1 MKALRFHRKPGRYA
15 AAAVAGRI
23 KAGSGAS
30 VGPISLRDVDEPTLP
45 TSDWVRLRPRLA
57 GICGSDLATIDGH
70 SSRYFEPIVSFP
82 FTPGHEVVGDLE
94 DGTRAVLIPVLSC
107 AVRGI
112 EPLCR
117 ACADGRTNHCGRLA
131 FGHLEPGLQSG
142 FCESTGGG
150 WSAEMVAHPS
160 QILPIPEDLSDEAAV
175 MVEPTACAVH
185 AARQV
190 ATHGPLDTVAIIGT
204 GTLGLLTIAALRH
217 PTGGAS
223 IERIVATGK
232 YPHQK
237 DLARSLGA
245 DLVVAPGELG
255 RVVRSLTGAWVLG
268 DGADGPATGS
278 DGQLTDGVDL
288 VVDCVGTA
296 QSLSQALS
304 VVAPGGEVLV
314 VGMPGH
320 TSLDLTSLWHRET
333 AIRGCYAYT
342 RSDFEAAVSVVA
354 DADLARLVS
363 ATYPLSRYRDAI
375 EHAAT
380 AGPRG
385 AVKVAFDLRTA
396 PRPTAV
402 NPDAAST
409 KDTI

>member
-1 MKALRFHRKPGRYA
+1 MKALRFHRKPGKYTA
-15 AAAVAGRI
+15 ATVAGRLR
-23 KAGSGAS
+23 AGSGAS
-30 VGPISLRDVDEPTLP
+30 VGPLSLRDVDEPDLP
-45 TSDWVRLRPRLA
+45 TPEWVRLRPRLA

-82 FTPGHEVVGDLE
+82 FTPGHEVVGDLD

-107 AVRGI
+107 VTRGI
-112 EPLCR
+112 DPVCP
-117 ACADGRTNHCGRLA
+117 ACAAGRTNHCGRLA

-160 QILPIPEDLSDEAAV
+160 QLLAVPDHLSDEAAV

-185 AARQV
+185 AARRV
-190 ATHGPLDTVAIIGT
+190 AAHGPLDTVAVIGT

-217 PTGGAS
+217 ASSGAT
-223 IERIVATGK
+223 IGRILATGK

-245 DLVVAPGELG
+245 DQVVAPGELG

-268 DGADGPATGS
+268 DGPEGPATGGE
-278 DGQLTDGVDL
+278 GQLTDGVDL
-288 VVDCVGTA
+288 VVDCVGSPA
-296 QSLSQALS
+296 SLTQALH

-320 TSLDLTSLWHRET
+320 TSLDLTTLWHRET

-342 RSDFEAAVSVVA
+342 RPDFEAAVSVVA
-354 DADLARLVS
+354 DADLGRLVS
-363 ATYPLSRYRDAI
+363 ATYPLSRYTEAI

-385 AVKVAFDLRTA
+385 AVKVAFDLRRTSS
-396 PRPTAV
+396 
-402 NPDAAST
+402 ST
-409 KDTI
+409 KDRR

>member
-1 MKALRFHRKPGRYA
+1 MKALRFHRKPGKYA
-15 AAAVAGRI
+15 AAAVAGRLR
-23 KAGSGAS
+23 AGSGAS
-30 VGPISLRDVDEPTLP
+30 VGPLSLRDVDEPDLP
-45 TSDWVRLRPRLA
+45 TPEWVRLRPRLA

-82 FTPGHEVVGDLE
+82 FTPGHEVVGDLD

-107 AVRGI
+107 VTRGI
-112 EPLCR
+112 DPVCP
-117 ACADGRTNHCGRLA
+117 ACAAGRTNHCGRLA

-160 QILPIPEDLSDEAAV
+160 QLLAVPDHLSDEAAV

-185 AARQV
+185 AARRV
-190 ATHGPLDTVAIIGT
+190 AAHGPLDTVAVIGT

-217 PTGGAS
+217 ASSGAT
-223 IERIVATGK
+223 IGRILATGK

-245 DLVVAPGELG
+245 DQVVAPGELG

-268 DGADGPATGS
+268 DGPEGPATGGE
-278 DGQLTDGVDL
+278 GQLTDGVDL
-288 VVDCVGTA
+288 VVDCVGSPA
-296 QSLSQALS
+296 SLTQALH

-320 TSLDLTSLWHRET
+320 TSLDLTTLWHRET

-342 RSDFEAAVSVVA
+342 RPDFEAAVSVVA
-354 DADLARLVS
+354 DADLGRLVS
-363 ATYPLSRYRDAI
+363 ATYPLSRYTEAI

-385 AVKVAFDLRTA
+385 AVKVAFDLRRTSS
-396 PRPTAV
+396 
-402 NPDAAST
+402 ST
-409 KDTI
+409 KDRR

>member
-1 MKALRFHRKPGRYA
+1 MKALRFHRKPGKYA
-15 AAAVAGRI
+15 AAAVAGRLR
-23 KAGSGAS
+23 AGSGAS
-30 VGPISLRDVDEPTLP
+30 VGPLSLRDVDEPDLP
-45 TSDWVRLRPRLA
+45 TPEWVRLRPRLA

-82 FTPGHEVVGDLE
+82 FTPGHEVVGDLD

-107 AVRGI
+107 VTRGI
-112 EPLCR
+112 DPVCP
-117 ACADGRTNHCGRLA
+117 ACAAGRTNHCGRLA

-160 QILPIPEDLSDEAAV
+160 QLLAVPDHLSDEAAV

-185 AARQV
+185 AARRV
-190 ATHGPLDTVAIIGT
+190 AAHGPLDTVAVIGT

-217 PTGGAS
+217 ASSGAT
-223 IERIVATGK
+223 IGRILATGK

-245 DLVVAPGELG
+245 DQVVAPGELG

-268 DGADGPATGS
+268 DGPEGPATGGE
-278 DGQLTDGVDL
+278 GQLTDGVDL
-288 VVDCVGTA
+288 VVDCVGSPA
-296 QSLSQALS
+296 SLTQALH

-320 TSLDLTSLWHRET
+320 TSLDLTTLWHRET

-342 RSDFEAAVSVVA
+342 RPDFEAAVSVVA
-354 DADLARLVS
+354 DADLGRLVS
-363 ATYPLSRYRDAI
+363 ATYPLARYTEAI

-385 AVKVAFDLRTA
+385 AVKVAFDLRRTSS
-396 PRPTAV
+396 
-402 NPDAAST
+402 ST
-409 KDTI
+409 KDRR